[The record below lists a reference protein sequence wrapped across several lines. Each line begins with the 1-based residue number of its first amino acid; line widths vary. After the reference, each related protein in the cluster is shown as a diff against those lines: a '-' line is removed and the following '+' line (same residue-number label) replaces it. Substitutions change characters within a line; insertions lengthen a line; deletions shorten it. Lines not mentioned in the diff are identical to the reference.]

1 MSLVDQLQTLKT
13 AAFGDIQTASS
24 TQALDELRVKFLG
37 KKGLLTD
44 ILKGVSSLEVSERP
58 KIGQVAND
66 VKTEIQALYQEKLGL
81 LQTQERDAKLKEEA
95 VDVSMPGYV
104 KWTGLRH
111 PLNQVL
117 LEVQEIFQKL
127 GFSVKE
133 GPDVES
139 DYYNFEALNIPKDH
153 PARDMHDTFY
163 LKNGDVLRTHTSP
176 VQIRTMKAQTPPI
189 RIIVPGKVYRC
200 DTDVTHSPMFHQVE
214 GLYVDTDVTF
224 AQLKGTLSHF
234 LKEFFGQDKKVR
246 FRPSYFPFTEPST
259 EVDVQC
265 VKCEG
270 HGCNICKRT
279 GWLEILGAGMVN
291 RKVFESVGYDPDV
304 VTGFAFGLGIER
316 LAMLKY
322 GIPDIRLFYE
332 NDKRFLSQ
340 FGLSQSPL
348 VAAMTAPT
356 PAMPLYPSK
365 VQVK

>member
-1 MSLVDQLQTLKT
+1 MSLVDQLQTLKNT
-13 AAFGDIQTASS
+13 ALGEIQTASS
-24 TQALDELRVKFLG
+24 TQALEDIRVKFLG
-37 KKGLLTD
+37 KKGVLTD
-44 ILKGVSSLEVSERP
+44 VLKGMASLDVTERP
-58 KIGQVAND
+58 RIGQVANE
-66 VKTEIQALYQEKLGL
+66 VKTEIQDLYQERITGL
-81 LQTQERDAKLKEEA
+81 QRHERDARLREEF
-95 VDVSMPGYV
+95 VDVSLPGYTV
-104 KWTGLRH
+104 PVGLRH

-117 LEVQEIFQKL
+117 LEVTAIFNQL
-127 GFSVKE
+127 GFSVQE

-176 VQIRTMKAQTPPI
+176 VQIRTMKKQTPPI

-214 GLYVDTDVTF
+214 GLYVDKNVTF
-224 AQLKGTLSHF
+224 SQLKGTLSHF
-234 LKEFFGQDKKVR
+234 LKTFFGQDKKVR

-259 EVDVQC
+259 EVDVAC

-291 RKVFESVGYDPDV
+291 RKVFESVGYDPDQ

-316 LAMLKY
+316 LAMLKF

-332 NDKRFLSQ
+332 NDKRFLGQ
-340 FGLSQSPL
+340 FG
-348 VAAMTAPT
+348 AF
-356 PAMPLYPSK
+356 SK
-365 VQVK
+365 HVKGEQ